1 LPIGASSPSGEGGR
15 EVCVHA
21 RERIRTDPAVF
32 FMGYEAGRLGA
43 CFPAGGGVRWARM
56 NVGGVKNRLRLALFP
71 RAEAAVRSGH
81 PWVYADSIKSQNRD
95 GETGELAVMYDKKDR
110 FLAIGLYEA
119 ESPIRV
125 RILHCGKP
133 AAISRDWWLKK
144 ARACLV
150 RREGSVLKDG
160 TDGARLINGES
171 EGFPGLVADIYAGT
185 LVVKIYAASW
195 LARWEEIEDVFREV
209 CRPQHLILRLS
220 RNITAYAADMGFAEG
235 FRGDA
240 GEETLVFSENG
251 IRFEAAVLK
260 GQKTGFFLD
269 QRDNRSRVEQ
279 LASGLDVLNV
289 FSFTGGFS
297 LYAARGGARSV
308 TDLDISRHA
317 LESAAR
323 NFSLN
328 PSLAAAKRHA
338 VQADAFRWLEESGG
352 SYDLIITDPPS
363 LAKRESER
371 EGAARAYARLN
382 LAALRRVR
390 PGGILVAASC
400 SAHVSAEEFYGA
412 VEEALRENGRPF
424 RELWRSGH
432 APDHPADFRE
442 AEYLKA
448 VCVELRGTAI

>member
-1 LPIGASSPSGEGGR
+1 
-15 EVCVHA
+15 
-21 RERIRTDPAVF
+21 
-32 FMGYEAGRLGA
+32 
-43 CFPAGGGVRWARM
+43 M
-56 NVGGVKNRLRLALFP
+56 NGNGVKNRLRLELFP
-71 RAEAAVRSGH
+71 RAETAVRFGH
-81 PWVYADSIKSQNRD
+81 PWVYADSVKSQNRE

-119 ESPIRV
+119 ESPICV

-133 AAISRDWWLKK
+133 ATINREWWLEK
-144 ARACLV
+144 ARACIAS
-150 RREGSVLKDG
+150 RDDVLNQN

-195 LARWEEIEDVFREV
+195 LARWEEIEDVFREAFL
-209 CRPQHLILRLS
+209 PQHLIVRLS
-220 RNITAYAADMGFAEG
+220 RNITAYAADMGFTEG
-235 FRGDA
+235 FRGEA
-240 GEETLVFSENG
+240 GEETVVFSENG
-251 IRFEAAVLK
+251 LRFEAAVLK

-279 LASGLDVLNV
+279 LAAGRDVLNV

-308 TDLDISRHA
+308 TDLDISHHA
-317 LESAAR
+317 LDSAAR
-323 NFSLN
+323 NVSLN
-328 PSLAAAKRHA
+328 PSLAAVQRHA
-338 VQADAFRWLEESGG
+338 VQADAFRWLEESVG

-371 EGAARAYARLN
+371 EGAARAYSRLN
-382 LAALRRVR
+382 LAALRRLR

-412 VEEALRENGRPF
+412 VEEALLENGRPF
-424 RELWRSGH
+424 RELWRHGH
-432 APDHPADFRE
+432 APDHPARFRE

-448 VCVELRGTAI
+448 ICVEVG

>member
-1 LPIGASSPSGEGGR
+1 MSGSDAKG
-15 EVCVHA
+15 
-21 RERIRTDPAVF
+21 
-32 FMGYEAGRLGA
+32 
-43 CFPAGGGVRWARM
+43 
-56 NVGGVKNRLRLALFP
+56 RLRLELFP
-71 RAEAAVRSGH
+71 RAETAVRSGH
-81 PWVYADSIKSQNRD
+81 PWVYADSIKSQNRE

-119 ESPIRV
+119 DSPIRV

-133 AAISRDWWLKK
+133 AGIHRDWWLEK
-144 ARACLV
+144 AQACLA
-150 RREGSVLKDG
+150 RRERNILKDD

-209 CRPQHLILRLS
+209 FRPQHLILRLS
-220 RNITAYAADMGFAEG
+220 RNITQYAASMGFTEG
-235 FRGDA
+235 FRSEP
-240 GEETLVFSENG
+240 GEETVVFSENG

-279 LASGLDVLNV
+279 LAAGRDVLNV

-317 LESAAR
+317 LDSAAR
-323 NFSLN
+323 NYSLN
-328 PSLAAAKRHA
+328 PSLAGVKRFA
-338 VQADAFRWLEESGG
+338 VQADAFRWLEESGEN
-352 SYDLIITDPPS
+352 YDLIITDPPS

-382 LAALRRVR
+382 LAALRRLR
-390 PGGILVAASC
+390 TGGLLIAASC

-412 VEEALRENGRPF
+412 VEVALQENGLPF
-424 RELWRSGH
+424 CELWRYGH
-432 APDHPADFRE
+432 ATDHPAAFRE

>member
-1 LPIGASSPSGEGGR
+1 
-15 EVCVHA
+15 
-21 RERIRTDPAVF
+21 
-32 FMGYEAGRLGA
+32 M
-43 CFPAGGGVRWARM
+43 
-56 NVGGVKNRLRLALFP
+56 
-71 RAEAAVRSGH
+71 RSGH
-81 PWVYADSIKSQNRD
+81 PWVYADSVKSQNRE
-95 GETGELAVMYDKKDR
+95 GETGELAVMYDRKDR

-133 AAISRDWWLKK
+133 ATINRDWWREK
-144 ARACLV
+144 ARACLA
-150 RREGSVLKDG
+150 RRDDVLNEN

-209 CRPQHLILRLS
+209 FRPQHLILRLS
-220 RNITAYAADMGFAEG
+220 RNITAYAAGMGFTEG
-235 FRGDA
+235 FRGEV
-240 GEETLVFSENG
+240 GEETVVFSENG

-279 LASGLDVLNV
+279 LASGRDVLNV

-317 LESAAR
+317 LDSAAR

-328 PSLAAAKRHA
+328 PSLAAVERHA
-338 VQADAFRWLEESGG
+338 VQADAFRWLEESVG

-382 LAALRRVR
+382 LAALRRLR

-424 RELWRSGH
+424 REIWRHGH
-432 APDHPADFRE
+432 APDHPAAFRE
-442 AEYLKA
+442 SQYLKA
-448 VCVELRGTAI
+448 LCVELKGTAI